1 MGNAVLD
8 KLREERDQA
17 RSAALAMAE
26 AEDFNPDDATFV
38 DLQTRA
44 EHLDK
49 RASTLNGILE
59 QQAKNE
65 AMDGRMARTADR
77 QATPAALAS
86 PGDLFTRS
94 EAYSGYAFRG
104 TSGRF
109 YVDADAIHARALPTG
124 VADLIAAGYKG
135 TPTRVDTTPPV
146 APTPLLDS
154 VSTVNVSGNAIEF
167 VAWGKV
173 TGGAAKVVEKAA
185 KPPAEFAPTVTSATL
200 DTIAVYTQLT
210 RQLIEDEPAA
220 RSAIDNLMTQD
231 VVRAE
236 EAEAAAVLAAAT
248 GVIPDAASP
257 DSLIAGI
264 RMGVGVVQAAGF
276 NPTAVLLNPIDW
288 AAMDVAMLTGTL
300 GGAAVRTNY
309 WGLTLI
315 PSTAQAVGTAV
326 VGDFRAAVSHYVRS
340 QVALYI
346 TDSHAD
352 TFLSNVFT
360 LLAERRAK
368 TVVVRPQALCECTGP
383 AIVP

>member
-1 MGNAVLD
+1 VANAVLD
-8 KLREERDQA
+8 KLRGERDEA
-17 RSAALAMAE
+17 RAAALAMAE
-26 AEDFNPDDATFV
+26 SEGFKPDDATFI

-44 EHLDK
+44 EQLDG
-49 RASTLNGILE
+49 RCSALAGILE
-59 QQAKNE
+59 QRA
-65 AMDGRMARTADR
+65 ADAELDR
-77 QATPAALAS
+77 RISKAPDRAAPGMPAS

-94 EAYSGYAFRG
+94 EAYTGYAYRG

-124 VADLIAAGYKG
+124 IADMIAAGYKG

-146 APTPLLDS
+146 APTPLLDA

-167 VAWGKV
+167 VAWAKI
-173 TGGAAKVVEKAA
+173 TGGAAKVAEKGV

-248 GVIPDAASP
+248 GAIPDASGAS
-257 DSLIAGI
+257 LTEAI
-264 RMGVGVVQAAGF
+264 RVGVGVVQAAGF
-276 NPTAVLLNPIDW
+276 NPGAVLLNPADW
-288 AAMDVAMLTGTL
+288 ADMDVAAMRGTL
-300 GGAAVRTNY
+300 GGATVRTNY

-315 PSTAQAVGTAV
+315 PSIAQPLGTAV
-326 VGDFRAAVSHYVRS
+326 VGDFRAALSHYIRS

-368 TVVVRPQALCECTGP
+368 TVVVRPQALCECAAVAGP
-383 AIVP
+383 

>member
-8 KLREERDQA
+8 KIREERDQA

-26 AEDFNPDDATFV
+26 SDDFKADDATFL

-44 EHLDK
+44 EQLDN
-49 RASTLNGILE
+49 RAAALAGILE
-59 QQAKNE
+59 HRAADAELDRRIAKAPE
-65 AMDGRMARTADR
+65 RH
-77 QATPAALAS
+77 PAPGMPAS

-94 EAYSGYAFRG
+94 EAYTGYAFRG

-124 VADLIAAGYKG
+124 IADLIAAGYKG
-135 TPTRVDTTPPV
+135 TPARVDTTPPV
-146 APTPLLDS
+146 APTPLLDAM
-154 VSTVNVSGNAIEF
+154 STVNVSGNAIEF
-167 VAWGKV
+167 VAWAKV
-173 TGGAAKVVEKAA
+173 VGGAAKVAEKGV
-185 KPPAEFAPTVTSATL
+185 KPSAEFAPTVTSATL
-200 DTIAVYTQLT
+200 DTIAVWTQLT

-236 EAEAAAVLAAAT
+236 EAEAAAVLAAAA
-248 GVIPDAASP
+248 GAIPDATGGTLTES
-257 DSLIAGI
+257 I
-264 RMGVGVVQAAGF
+264 RVGVGVVQAAGF
-276 NPTAVLLNPIDW
+276 NPGAVLLNPTDW
-288 AAMDVAMLTGTL
+288 AEMDVAAMRGTL
-300 GGAAVRTNY
+300 AGATIRQNY

-315 PSTAQAVGTAV
+315 PSIAQPVGTAV
-326 VGDFRAAVSHYVRS
+326 VGDFRAALSHYIRS
-340 QVALYI
+340 QVAMYI

-368 TVVVRPQALCECTGP
+368 TVVVRPQALCECTVVTGP
-383 AIVP
+383 

>member
-1 MGNAVLD
+1 VANAVLD
-8 KLREERDQA
+8 KLRGERDEA
-17 RSAALAMAE
+17 RAAALAMAE
-26 AEDFNPDDATFV
+26 SEGFKPDDATFI

-44 EHLDK
+44 EQLDG
-49 RASTLNGILE
+49 RCSALAGILE
-59 QQAKNE
+59 QRA
-65 AMDGRMARTADR
+65 ADAELDR
-77 QATPAALAS
+77 RISKAPDRAAPGMPAS

-94 EAYSGYAFRG
+94 DAYTGYAFRG

-109 YVDADAIHARALPTG
+109 YLDADAIHARALPTG
-124 VADLIAAGYKG
+124 IADMIAAGYKG
-135 TPTRVDTTPPV
+135 TPTRIDTTPPV
-146 APTPLLDS
+146 APTPLLDA
-154 VSTVNVSGNAIEF
+154 VSTVNVSGNAIEY
-167 VAWGKV
+167 VAWTKV
-173 TGGAAKVVEKAA
+173 AGGAAKVAEKAV
-185 KPPAEFAPTVTSATL
+185 KPSAEFAPTVTSATL

-248 GVIPDAASP
+248 GAIPDAASP

-276 NPTAVLLNPIDW
+276 NPTAVLLNPTDW

-300 GGAAVRTNY
+300 GGATVRTNY

-315 PSTAQAVGTAV
+315 PSTAQPVGTAV
-326 VGDFRAAVSHYVRS
+326 VGDFRAALSHYIRS

-368 TVVVRPQALCECTGP
+368 TVVVRPQALCECSGP

>member
-1 MGNAVLD
+1 VANAVLD
-8 KLREERDQA
+8 KLRGERDEA
-17 RSAALAMAE
+17 RAAALAMAE
-26 AEDFNPDDATFV
+26 SEGFKPDDATFI

-44 EHLDK
+44 EQLDG
-49 RASTLNGILE
+49 RCSALAGILE
-59 QQAKNE
+59 QRA
-65 AMDGRMARTADR
+65 ADAELDR
-77 QATPAALAS
+77 RISKAPDRAAPGMPAS

-94 EAYSGYAFRG
+94 EAYTGYAYRG

-124 VADLIAAGYKG
+124 IADMIAAGYKG

-146 APTPLLDS
+146 APTPLLDA

-167 VAWGKV
+167 VAWAKIA
-173 TGGAAKVVEKAA
+173 GGAAKVAEKGV

-248 GVIPDAASP
+248 GAIPDASGAS
-257 DSLIAGI
+257 LTEAI
-264 RMGVGVVQAAGF
+264 RVGVGVVQAAGF
-276 NPTAVLLNPIDW
+276 NPGAVLLNPADW
-288 AAMDVAMLTGTL
+288 ADMDVAAMRGTL
-300 GGAAVRTNY
+300 GGATVRTNY

-315 PSTAQAVGTAV
+315 PSIAQPLGTAV
-326 VGDFRAAVSHYVRS
+326 VGDFRAALSHYIRS

-368 TVVVRPQALCECTGP
+368 TVVVRPQALCECAAVAGP
-383 AIVP
+383 